1 MKLLQHFYSSFFYI
15 FLIGIILNFIS
26 IIIFSIFFT
35 NKYIDKITGENII
48 ELEKNISKV
57 NLNSINVI
65 ITTSLAKI
73 QSSLNELITAYQK
86 NARIIKEGKNI
97 NYNISNNFFKGLLD
111 LTPEFLEQNLD
122 NLEYIAYWVI
132 DEYTN
137 ETNLKANS
145 IEEKQI
151 YAFSNII
158 RNLFSTFTSTNSS
171 SICYYFYFDASELFI
186 SYPLIY
192 DYESEFLEV
201 ILN

>member
-1 MKLLQHFYSSFFYI
+1 MKLFQHFYSSFFYI

-97 NYNISNNFFKGLLD
+97 NYNISNKFFKGLLD

-158 RNLFSTFTSTNSS
+158 RNLFSTFTATNSS
-171 SICYYFYFDASELFI
+171 SICYYFIKQNYFYI
-186 SYPLIY
+186 K
-192 DYESEFLEV
+192 
-201 ILN
+201 